1 MDERDPQDVPTF
13 DVPLAP
19 VFPVLRGK
27 VAIVTGAAMGMGK
40 ATAMVFAAAG
50 ASVVLADI
58 NEALGRKAAEAIRQN
73 GGKAHFVKTDVANSE
88 SVKNLVA
95 ETVSQFGKLDVA
107 VNNAALTP
115 DKTPTGDFDEAYFD
129 RVIAVNLKGPA
140 LCMKF
145 QLQQMTKQGHG
156 GSIIN
161 IASINA
167 FKPQY
172 NMPAYTASKHAVV
185 GLTKTAALE
194 YGAQGIRVN
203 TIAPGAVLTDMSA
216 ASLKSIGM
224 SHEAFADVSYLK
236 RWAAPHEVAQGSLW
250 LASDAASYVTGIT
263 LPVCGGYSTR

>member
-1 MDERDPQDVPTF
+1 MDEREPQEVPTIDVPE
-13 DVPLAP
+13 AP
-19 VFPVLRGK
+19 TFPVLRDK
-27 VAIVTGAAMGMGK
+27 VAIVTGAAMGIGK
-40 ATAMVFAAAG
+40 ATAMVFSKAG

-58 NEALGRKAAEAIRQN
+58 NEPLGQIVADEINKT
-73 GGKAHFVKTDVANSE
+73 GGKAFFIKTDVSNSE
-88 SVKNLVA
+88 SVKNMVN
-95 ETVSQFGKLDVA
+95 ETVARFGKLDVA

-115 DKTPTGDFDEAYFD
+115 DKTPTAEFNEQYFD

-140 LCMKF
+140 LCMKWE
-145 QLQQMTKQGHG
+145 LQQLVKQGHG

-161 IASINA
+161 IASISA
-167 FKPQY
+167 FKPLH

-194 YGAQGIRVN
+194 YGPQRIRVN
-203 TIAPGAVLTDMSA
+203 TIAPGAILTEMA
-216 ASLKSIGM
+216 AAGLKSIGT